1 MNRRKAAERSSCLRV
16 SEIDLE
22 KSVEKSAGCKEVLLD
37 TLVFIVYDSTSSVKR
52 R

>member
-16 SEIDLE
+16 SEIDL
-22 KSVEKSAGCKEVLLD
+22 EKSAGCKEVLLD